1 MAKELPIDS
10 RIVEQ
15 MSKATIKNLIDGIV
29 ELVTNSDDSYRRLEG
44 MGQNISGKIEIHVIR
59 QKGGICKN
67 LIVTDFAE
75 GMSREELEDAI
86 VFAGETKLG
95 ASIRGLFGRGLKE
108 TIMALGEGEI
118 KTIKEGKYSTTKL
131 WFDQKLHKP
140 QYDDEILSKSC
151 ETNNPSGT
159 FIDIKITNEKIK
171 ITTYENFKDQLIKH
185 FALRDINSSPN
196 RKIILFFKEE
206 SKNNLKYTKELKFF
220 RQIGK
225 KVFEDK
231 RNIPGFGDEV
241 KITIYESSEPLDSPR
256 NNPYGLAGILIKTGG
271 CILDNQLFKFD
282 NDPAGFYFFG
292 EAICPNLE
300 KRLRKGEKEILDPN
314 RNGLE
319 WRHEYS
325 KALAKVIEGALE
337 PLILEKRKTIE
348 STPKKELK
356 SATKKMLKKLCNL
369 LNEMAQQELDEFPD
383 FPVEPENINVLTLM
397 IKPSNANIPINVPRT
412 FTIYA
417 PAEIVKREGKQARIT
432 SDNYYIRPLSSI
444 VKLEKH
450 KKYPERLWYRY
461 FKVVGIAE
469 EVEGTVTVNLG
480 NEKASTKT
488 KVAPFKKRKK
498 GKIAG
503 ERRGFISNI
512 VPDELPDPSQRV
524 VYRNGIIKVYT
535 RFPSVSKF
543 IKSSFDKIETAEARL
558 LLSELVG
565 EAFCKE
571 LAMQGME
578 NGRYIKVGGAEIDSF
593 NATVNE
599 LQKKYLH
606 KIQEIIFAWKF

>member
-1 MAKELPIDS
+1 MAKDLPIDS

-29 ELVTNSDDSYRRLEG
+29 ELVTNSDDSYKRLEG
-44 MGQNISGKIEIHVIR
+44 KGRNVSGRIEIHVIR

-95 ASIRGLFGRGLKE
+95 ASIRGL
-108 TIMALGEGEI
+108 LGEGEI
-118 KTIKEGKYSTTKL
+118 KTIKDGKCCTTRL
-131 WFDQKLHKP
+131 WYDQKLHKP
-140 QYDDEILSKSC
+140 QYDDEILSKTYDTS
-151 ETNNPSGT
+151 EPSGT
-159 FIDIKITNEKIK
+159 CIDIKITNEKIR

-196 RKIILFFKEE
+196 RKIILIF
-206 SKNNLKYTKELKFF
+206 KELKNALTNTMELKFL
-220 RQIGK
+220 RQEGK
-225 KVFEDK
+225 KVFESK
-231 RNIPGFGDEV
+231 RNIPGFSDEV
-241 KITIYESSEPLDSPR
+241 GITVYESPEPLESPK
-256 NNPYGLAGILIKTGG
+256 NNPFGLAGILIKTGG

-292 EAICPNLE
+292 EAVCPNLE

-356 SATKKMLKKLCNL
+356 STTKKMLKKLCNL

-383 FPVEPENINVLTLM
+383 FPVEPENYNILTLM
-397 IKPSNANIPINVPRT
+397 IKPSNANIPINIPRT

-432 SDNYYIRPLSSI
+432 SDNYYIRPLSSM

-450 KKYPERLWYRY
+450 KKYPEKLWYRY

-480 NEKASTKT
+480 NEKASTKI
-488 KVAPFKKRKK
+488 KVAPFKKKKK

-512 VPDELPDPSQRV
+512 VPDELTDPPQRV

-535 RFPSVSKF
+535 KFPSVSKF
-543 IKSSFDKIETAEARL
+543 IKSSFDKIETAEGRL

-571 LAMQGME
+571 LLAMQGIE
-578 NGRYIKVGGAEIDSF
+578 NGRYIKVAGAEIDSF

-606 KIQEIIFAWKF
+606 KIQEIIFAWNFK

>member
-29 ELVTNSDDSYRRLEG
+29 ELVANSDDSYRRLEG
-44 MGQNISGKIEIHVIR
+44 KGQNVSGKIEIHVIR

-118 KTIKEGKYSTTKL
+118 KTIKEGKYSTTRL
-131 WFDQKLHKP
+131 WFDQKIHKP
-140 QYDDEILSKSC
+140 QYDDEILSKTCYTS
-151 ETNNPSGT
+151 EPSGT
-159 FIDIKITNEKIK
+159 CINIKITNEKIK
-171 ITTYENFKDQLIKH
+171 ITIYENFKDQLIKH

-196 RKIILFFKEE
+196 RKIILIFEE
-206 SKNNLKYTKELKFF
+206 LKNNIKYTLELKFLKQEG
-220 RQIGK
+220 R
-225 KVFEDK
+225 KVFEGK
-231 RNIPGFGDEV
+231 KNLPGFGDEV
-241 KITIYESSEPLDSPR
+241 KIAIYESPESLDSPR
-256 NNPYGLAGILIKTGG
+256 NNPFGLAGILIKTSG

-282 NDPAGFYFFG
+282 ADPAGFYFYG
-292 EAICPNLE
+292 EATCHGLE

-319 WRHEYS
+319 WRHDYS
-325 KALAKVIEGALE
+325 KALEKVIEETLE
-337 PLILEKRKTIE
+337 PLILEKRKVIE

-356 SATKKMLKKLCNL
+356 SSTKRMLKKLCNL
-369 LNEMAQQELDEFPD
+369 LNELAQQELDEFPD
-383 FPVEPENINVLTLM
+383 FPRGPENYNITNLT
-397 IKPSNANIPINVPRT
+397 IKPANANIPINIPRT

-417 PAEIVKREGKQARIT
+417 PTEIVKREGRQARIT
-432 SDNYYIRPLSSI
+432 SDNYYIRPLSSM

-450 KKYPERLWYRY
+450 NKFPEILWYRY

-469 EVEGTVTVNLG
+469 EEEGIVSVNLG
-480 NEKASTKT
+480 NEKALTKV

-498 GKIAG
+498 GKKIT
-503 ERRGFISNI
+503 EEKRGFISNI
-512 VPDELPDPSQRV
+512 VPDESNDPPQRV

-535 RFPSVSKF
+535 KFPSVSKF
-543 IKSSFDKIETAEARL
+543 IKSSFDKIETTEGRL

-571 LAMQGME
+571 LAMQGIE
-578 NGRYIKVGGAEIDSF
+578 NGRYIKVAGAEIDSF
-593 NATVNE
+593 NATINE

-606 KIQEIIFAWKF
+606 KIQEIIFAWNF

>member
-1 MAKELPIDS
+1 MAKDLPIDS

-29 ELVTNSDDSYRRLEG
+29 ELVTNSDDSYKRLEG
-44 MGQNISGKIEIHVIR
+44 KGQNVSEKIEIHVIR
-59 QKGGICKN
+59 QKGGICKK

-75 GMSREELEDAI
+75 GMSREELEEAI

-118 KTIKEGKYSTTKL
+118 KTVKEAKCSTTRL
-131 WFDQKLHKP
+131 WCEKKFHKP
-140 QYDDEILSKSC
+140 QYDDEMLSKSC
-151 ETNNPSGT
+151 DTSEPSGT
-159 FIDIKITNEKIK
+159 SINIKITNEKIK
-171 ITTYENFKDQLIKH
+171 ITTYDNFKDQLIKH

-196 RKIILFFKEE
+196 RKIILFFEE
-206 SKNNLKYTKELKFF
+206 LKNNLKNTVELKFL
-220 RQIGK
+220 RQEGKEVFEGK
-225 KVFEDK
+225 K
-231 RNIPGFGDEV
+231 NLPGFGDEI
-241 KITIYESSEPLDSPR
+241 KITIYENPESLESPR
-256 NNPYGLAGILIKTGG
+256 NNPFGLAGILIKTGG

-282 NDPAGFYFFG
+282 TDPAGFYFFG
-292 EAICPNLE
+292 EAICTSLE
-300 KRLRKGEKEILDPN
+300 RRLRKGEKEILDPN

-325 KALAKVIEGALE
+325 KALAKVIEETLE
-337 PLILEKRKTIE
+337 PLILEKRKLIE

-356 SATKKMLKKLCNL
+356 SSTKKMLKKLCNL

-383 FPVEPENINVLTLM
+383 FPVEPENYNVLTLM
-397 IKPSNANIPINVPRT
+397 IKPSNADIPINIPRT

-480 NEKASTKT
+480 NEKASTKI

-498 GKIAG
+498 GKIVG

-512 VPDELPDPSQRV
+512 VPDELSDPSQRV

-535 RFPSVSKF
+535 KFPSVLKF
-543 IKSSFDKIETAEARL
+543 IKSSFDKIETAEGRL

-571 LAMQGME
+571 LAMQGIE
-578 NGRYIKVGGAEIDSF
+578 NGRYIKVAGAEIDSF
-593 NATVNE
+593 NATINE

-606 KIQEIIFAWKF
+606 KIQEIIFAWTF

>member
-1 MAKELPIDS
+1 MAKDLPIDS

-29 ELVTNSDDSYRRLEG
+29 ELVANSDDSYRRLEG
-44 MGQNISGKIEIHVIR
+44 KGQNVSGKIEIHVIR

-75 GMSREELEDAI
+75 GMSREDLEDAI

-118 KTIKEGKYSTTKL
+118 KTIKEGKYTTTRL

-140 QYDDEILSKSC
+140 QYDDEILLKSHYTG
-151 ETNNPSGT
+151 EPSGT
-159 FIDIKITNEKIK
+159 CIDIKITNEKIK

-196 RKIILFFKEE
+196 RKIILIFKEL
-206 SKNNLKYTKELKFF
+206 KNTLKYTTELKFL
-220 RQIGK
+220 RQEGK
-225 KVFEDK
+225 KVFEGK

-241 KITIYESSEPLDSPR
+241 GITVYESPEPLESPR
-256 NNPYGLAGILIKTGG
+256 NNPFGLAGILIKTSG

-282 NDPAGFYFFG
+282 TDPAGFYFYG
-292 EAICPNLE
+292 EATCYGLE

-319 WRHEYS
+319 WRHDYS
-325 KALAKVIEGALE
+325 KVLAKVIEGALE

-356 SATKKMLKKLCNL
+356 STTKKMLKKLCNL

-383 FPVEPENINVLTLM
+383 FPVEPENYNVLTLM

-469 EVEGTVTVNLG
+469 EVEGTITVNLG
-480 NEKASTKT
+480 NEKASTKI

-498 GKIAG
+498 GKISG

-512 VPDELPDPSQRV
+512 IPDELPDPSQRV
-524 VYRNGIIKVYT
+524 VYRNGTIKVYT
-535 RFPSVSKF
+535 KFPSVSKF
-543 IKSSFDKIETAEARL
+543 IKSSFDKIETTEGRL

-571 LAMQGME
+571 LAMQGIE
-578 NGRYIKVGGAEIDSF
+578 NGRYIKVAGAEIDSF
-593 NATVNE
+593 NATINE
-599 LQKKYLH
+599 IQKKYLH
-606 KIQEIIFAWKF
+606 KIQEIIFAWKFK

>member
-44 MGQNISGKIEIHVIR
+44 KGQNVSGKIEIHVIR
-59 QKGGICKN
+59 QKGGICKK
-67 LIVTDFAE
+67 LIVKDFAE
-75 GMSREELEDAI
+75 GMSREELENAI
-86 VFAGETKLG
+86 TFAGETKLG

-108 TIMALGEGEI
+108 TIMALGEGEV
-118 KTIKEGKYSTTKL
+118 KTIKEGKYSATRL
-131 WFDQKLHKP
+131 WYDQKIHRP
-140 QYDDEILSKSC
+140 QYDDEILSKTCYTS
-151 ETNNPSGT
+151 EPSGT
-159 FIDIKITNEKIK
+159 CINIKITNEKIK

-196 RKIILFFKEE
+196 RKVILIFE
-206 SKNNLKYTKELKFF
+206 ELKNKIKHIVDLKFLKPE
-220 RQIGK
+220 GK

-231 RNIPGFGDEV
+231 KNLPGFGDGV
-241 KITIYESSEPLDSPR
+241 KIVIYESTEPLESPR
-256 NNPYGLAGILIKTGG
+256 NNPFGLAGILIKTGG

-319 WRHEYS
+319 WRHDYS

-337 PLILEKRKTIE
+337 PLILEKRKVIE
-348 STPKKELK
+348 SPPKKELK
-356 SATKKMLKKLCNL
+356 SSTKKMLKKLCNL
-369 LNEMAQQELDEFPD
+369 LNELAQQELDEFPD
-383 FPVEPENINVLTLM
+383 FPVAPENCNISTLT
-397 IKPSNANIPINVPRT
+397 IKPANANIPINIPRT

-417 PAEIVKREGKQARIT
+417 PTEIVKQEGRQARIT
-432 SDNYYIRPLSSI
+432 SDNYYIRPLSSM

-450 KKYPERLWYRY
+450 KKCPERLWYRY
-461 FKVVGIAE
+461 FKVVGITE
-469 EVEGTVTVNLG
+469 EEEGIVSVNLG
-480 NEKASTKT
+480 NEKALTKV

-498 GKIAG
+498 GKITG
-503 ERRGFISNI
+503 EKRGFISNI
-512 VPDELPDPSQRV
+512 VPDELLDPSQRV
-524 VYRNGIIKVYT
+524 VYRDGIIKIYT
-535 RFPSVSKF
+535 KFPSVSKF
-543 IKSSFDKIETAEARL
+543 IKSSFDKIETAEGRL
-558 LLSELVG
+558 LMSELVG

-571 LAMQGME
+571 LARHGIE
-578 NGRYIKVGGAEIDSF
+578 NGRYIKVAGAEIDSF
-593 NATVNE
+593 NTVINE

>member
-1 MAKELPIDS
+1 MAKDLPIDS

-29 ELVTNSDDSYRRLEG
+29 ELVTNGDDSYRRLEG
-44 MGQNISGKIEIHVIR
+44 KGQNVSGKIEIHVIR
-59 QKGGICKN
+59 QKGGICKK

-86 VFAGETKLG
+86 IFAGETKLG

-108 TIMALGEGEI
+108 TIMALGEGEV
-118 KTIKEGKYSTTKL
+118 KTIKKGKYSTTRL

-140 QYDDEILSKSC
+140 QYDDEILSKTCDTS
-151 ETNNPSGT
+151 EPSGT
-159 FIDIKITNEKIK
+159 CIDIKITNEKIK

-196 RKIILFFKEE
+196 RKIILIFKEL
-206 SKNNLKYTKELKFF
+206 KNTLKYTTELKFL
-220 RQIGK
+220 RQEDK
-225 KVFEDK
+225 KVFEGK

-241 KITIYESSEPLDSPR
+241 GITVYESPEPLESPR
-256 NNPYGLAGILIKTGG
+256 NNPFGLAGILIKTSG

-282 NDPAGFYFFG
+282 TDPAGFYFYG
-292 EAICPNLE
+292 EATCYGLE

-319 WRHEYS
+319 WRHDYS
-325 KALAKVIEGALE
+325 KVLAKVIEGALE

-356 SATKKMLKKLCNL
+356 STTKKMLKKLCNL

-383 FPVEPENINVLTLM
+383 FPVEPENYNVLTLM

-417 PAEIVKREGKQARIT
+417 PVEIVKREGKQARIT

-469 EVEGTVTVNLG
+469 EVEGTITVNLG
-480 NEKASTKT
+480 NEKASTKI

-498 GKIAG
+498 GKISG

-535 RFPSVSKF
+535 KFPSVSKF
-543 IKSSFDKIETAEARL
+543 IKSSFDKIETTEGRL

-565 EAFCKE
+565 ESFCKE
-571 LAMQGME
+571 LAMQGIE
-578 NGRYIKVGGAEIDSF
+578 NGRYIKVAGAEIDSF
-593 NATVNE
+593 NATINE